1 MNNDSMTLFCKHY
14 DKIAKKDVY
23 RRIYFYDIDWQQD
36 LGIKY
41 LKYTK
46 SSMNTDSDILI
57 FVPYQAN
64 LKYVKP
70 KEYERLE
77 NKEGYYTFK
86 AHDKIVK
93 GIIDYEMTDT
103 KMVRELELNFDDV
116 VDILRVED
124 CDMFGHFE
132 LECA

>member
-14 DKIAKKDVY
+14 DKATKKDVY
-23 RRIYFYDIDWQQD
+23 RRIYFHDVDWQQD
-36 LGIKY
+36 IGIKY

-57 FVPYQAN
+57 FVPYRTD

>member
-1 MNNDSMTLFCKHY
+1 MNDKSMTLFCKHY
-14 DKIAKKDVY
+14 DKVLKKEVY
-23 RRIYFYDIDWQQD
+23 RRIYFYDIDWQED
-36 LGIKY
+36 VGVKY

-57 FVPYQAN
+57 FVPYPKD

-93 GIIDYEMTDT
+93 GIVDFEITDS
-103 KMVRELELNFDDV
+103 KKIKELEINFDDV
-116 VDILRVED
+116 VDILRFED
-124 CDMFGHFE
+124 CDLLGHFE

>member
-1 MNNDSMTLFCKHY
+1 MTLFCKHY
-14 DKIAKKDVY
+14 DKVLKKEVY
-23 RRIYFYDIDWQQD
+23 RRIYFYDIDWQED
-36 LGIKY
+36 VGVKY

-57 FVPYQAN
+57 FVPYPKD

-93 GIIDYEMTDT
+93 GIVDFEITDS
-103 KMVRELELNFDDV
+103 KKIKELEINFDDV
-116 VDILRVED
+116 VDILRFED
-124 CDMFGHFE
+124 CDLLGHFE

>member
-1 MNNDSMTLFCKHY
+1 MNDKSMTLFCKHY
-14 DKIAKKDVY
+14 DKVLKKEVY
-23 RRIYFYDIDWQQD
+23 RRIYFYDIDWQED
-36 LGIKY
+36 VGVKY

-57 FVPYQAN
+57 FVPYPN
-64 LKYVKP
+64 DLKYVKP

-93 GIIDYEMTDT
+93 GIVDFEITDS
-103 KMVRELELNFDDV
+103 KKIKELEINFDDV
-116 VDILRVED
+116 VDILRFED
-124 CDMFGHFE
+124 CDLLGHFE